1 VQRVNLN
8 PLQLD
13 KRKTEIMEP
22 FHKNSHKLDHRHEN
36 RLPQITE
43 KLFPNPPSEK
53 ELREQVI
60 EALKTIYDPE
70 IPVNIYDLGLIY
82 RVDIK
87 GNFADIDMTLTAP
100 ACPVANTFPDIVKRS
115 VTLVPGI
122 DGAAVELVWDPPW
135 TQDLINEAARLE
147 LGLI

>member
-1 VQRVNLN
+1 
-8 PLQLD
+8 
-13 KRKTEIMEP
+13 MEQ
-22 FHKNSHKLDHRHEN
+22 FHEDNHPHEDN
-36 RLPQITE
+36 DPIDRAHHLPPTVE
-43 KLFPNPPSEK
+43 KSLSNPPSE
-53 ELREQVI
+53 EALRERVI

-87 GNFADIDMTLTAP
+87 GSFADIDMTLTAP
-100 ACPVANTFPDIVKRS
+100 GCPVAHTFPGMVERS

-122 DGAAVELVWDPPW
+122 DSAAVELVWDPPW
-135 TQDLINEAARLE
+135 TQDRISEAARLE